1 MAYYRPPILDV
12 VKAQQ
17 SATLARCFRLQT
29 TALAVNEEWNWTT
42 CSERVRLYSSNGSS
56 VDYRSGAILE
66 VGNMRHVAGLRDSDF
81 MLRVAIGDD
90 DRLITREEVRSGM
103 LRDAVLG
110 EVLIDW
116 LNPHHPPL
124 RRTLWYVGDYH
135 EDADTLRLDLKGVSS
150 RFKASMGWPL
160 QTTCV
165 HQFGDAGCD
174 FGGSISASTHWG
186 FRNYRVGAGSTR
198 GKIVMREGGNVFTTE
213 AKAIAGWW
221 AHGDLVMQ
229 SGASEGERA
238 TIRSNTVPAV
248 VGSYWTTILTLSSPL
263 LVPPVE
269 GDYIDA
275 RVGCSRYKLACHEKF
290 GNTDNFEGYDA
301 IPGTDIQ
308 TATPGLR

>member
-1 MAYYRPPILDV
+1 MAYQRPAVHDV
-12 VKAQQ
+12 IRGQM

-29 TALAVNEEWNWTT
+29 TALTANEAWNWTT
-42 CSERVRLYSSNGSS
+42 CREQVRLYSSIGTS

-66 VGNMRHVAGLRDSDF
+66 VGNMRHVAGLRDNDF

-90 DRLITREEVRSGM
+90 DGLITRAEVRSGM

-116 LNPHHPPL
+116 LNPQHPPL

-135 EDADTLRLDLKGVSS
+135 EDADTLRLDLVGISS
-150 RFKASMGWPL
+150 RFKKSCGWSIQPS
-160 QTTCV
+160 CV
-165 HQFGDAGCD
+165 HQLGDAGCD
-174 FGGSISASTHWG
+174 FGGTISANSGWV
-186 FRNYRVGAGSTR
+186 FRNYRVGPGSTR
-198 GKIVMREGGNVFTTE
+198 GKIVMIEGGNTFTTE
-213 AKAIAGWW
+213 AKAEADWW
-221 AHGDLVMQ
+221 AYGEALLK
-229 SGASEGERA
+229 SGPSNGERM

-248 VGSYWTTILTLSSPL
+248 VGSDWTTILTLSSPL
-263 LVPPVE
+263 LIPPVD

-275 RVGCSRYKLACHEKF
+275 RVGCSRAKTVCVAKF
-290 GNTDNFEGYDA
+290 NNSDNFEAYDA